1 VANLRHFLGK
11 NFILFKEKNVLAKFP
26 YCLEKPNIPRK
37 RGKKNF
43 QKRIVIY
50 LFIYLFIIF

>member
-1 VANLRHFLGK
+1 VANFRHFLGK

-37 RGKKNF
+37 RGKK
-43 QKRIVIY
+43 KTSKKE
-50 LFIYLFIIF
+50 LSFIYLFII